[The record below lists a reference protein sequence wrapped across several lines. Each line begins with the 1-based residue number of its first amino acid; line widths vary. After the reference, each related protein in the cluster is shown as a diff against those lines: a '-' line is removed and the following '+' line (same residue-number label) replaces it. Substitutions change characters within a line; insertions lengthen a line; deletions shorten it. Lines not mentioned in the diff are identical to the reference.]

1 VTTPSGFLQL
11 RKHWKREDVMTHQTS
26 KFCKTNIIETTKK
39 TTGRRLCSM
48 PMMTLAT
55 IPVMC
60 FLFAGGVAADGS
72 DPVVRKL
79 APAAN
84 PVENAVLVG
93 RVAADGMV
101 LQLELEGSEPM
112 WMQMGSPPSW
122 NAHQPG
128 AGERYHV
135 EVKVTDPATKTRI
148 PYAGI
153 TFAATLT
160 ETGKTMSMSLPP
172 MWGSSGLHY
181 SDNSALLGDGT
192 YAATLTVDVPTFQR
206 ELKDKDLWPAPVSA
220 KFHFKLKDGK
230 LTEVSE
236 ASP

>member
-1 VTTPSGFLQL
+1 
-11 RKHWKREDVMTHQTS
+11 MTFT
-26 KFCKTNIIETTKK
+26 
-39 TTGRRLCSM
+39 
-48 PMMTLAT
+48 A

-60 FLFAGGVAADGS
+60 FLLAGGTTAGVLEPAVKTLAQAAD
-72 DPVVRKL
+72 PLEK
-79 APAAN
+79 
-84 PVENAVLVG
+84 AVLIG
-93 RVAADGMV
+93 RVTADGMV

-112 WMQMGSPPSW
+112 WMQMGTRPVWSE
-122 NAHQPG
+122 HQPT

-135 EVKVTDPATKTRI
+135 EVKVTDPETKMRI

-153 TFAATLT
+153 TFAATLA
-160 ETGKTMSMSLPP
+160 ETGRTMSISLPP

-192 YAATLTVDVPTFQR
+192 YSATVTVGVPTFQR
-206 ELKDKDLWPAPVSA
+206 ELKDKALWSSPVSG
-220 KFHFKLKDGK
+220 KFHFKLKGGK